1 MLCISKL
8 ISLHIIFHSHLIFT
22 DHDAFSPQVMNEDE
36 LNFGK
41 GARKNQAANL
51 IEHQNDVETTL
62 NRQNN
67 NNNFFNKNLNLKN
80 YSVLNIVNS
89 ENHKIN
95 EHDMLQA
102 NRSDLNSKNTENY
115 QNNYKQ
121 VVQFNTLQERYQK
134 LQSLSLQQILSR
146 GKVKVY
152 FYV

>member
-1 MLCISKL
+1 
-8 ISLHIIFHSHLIFT
+8 
-22 DHDAFSPQVMNEDE
+22 MNEDE

-41 GARKNQAANL
+41 GARKNQATSL
-51 IEHQNDVETTL
+51 IEQQNVKTTL

-67 NNNFFNKNLNLKN
+67 NTNNFNKNLN

-102 NRSDLNSKNTENY
+102 NRSDLNSKNSENY

-134 LQSLSLQQILSR
+134 LQTLSLQQILSR
-146 GKVKVY
+146 GKNEVCVE
-152 FYV
+152 F

>member
-1 MLCISKL
+1 
-8 ISLHIIFHSHLIFT
+8 
-22 DHDAFSPQVMNEDE
+22 MNEDE

-51 IEHQNDVETTL
+51 IEQQNVLTSF
-62 NRQNN
+62 NPQNN
-67 NNNFFNKNLNLKN
+67 LN

-102 NRSDLNSKNTENY
+102 NRSDLKNSENY

-121 VVQFNTLQERYQK
+121 VVQFNSLQERYQK
-134 LQSLSLQQILSR
+134 LQSLSLQHILSR
-146 GKVKVY
+146 GEVSCDFLMNKLVVKI
-152 FYV
+152 